1 MFKQY
6 RSEPLTEA
14 EKRYLRRS
22 KGIVQPHSAAIG
34 PAPVSKPSNDPKF
47 IAPYTIKKI
56 SKRRRFNGCR
66 LADDVRA
73 SIERK
78 RALNADFHAA
88 LRAEVA
94 KSRG

>member
-1 MFKQY
+1 MFKQF

-14 EKRYLRRS
+14 EKRYLRR
-22 KGIVQPHSAAIG
+22 KNGIVKPHSVAVG
-34 PAPVSKPSNDPKF
+34 PAPVSKPSDDPKF

-56 SKRRRFNGCR
+56 SKNRRFNGCR
-66 LADDVRA
+66 LSDDIRA

-88 LRAEVA
+88 LKRELAG
-94 KSRG
+94 R